1 MCLWFAYYNFCRVHQ
16 TLRVD
21 TRDGSWL
28 DESYLE
34 IGRPAGI
41 DTGRLPA
48 VTMSGRLGK
57 IQSAATVKM
66 AGTISISV
74 KRSPVCSVLL
84 GRSIS

>member
-48 VTMSGRLGK
+48 FRCRGDSEKSNRLPLFG
-57 IQSAATVKM
+57 M

-74 KRSPVCSVLL
+74 KRGPFVVCS
-84 GRSIS
+84 